1 LIINGL
7 SKIILFKNRNMKK
20 YYLIVG
26 SLVLLLSA
34 CETSKRSTTSTAKS
48 PAPITE
54 TTQAP
59 PAEDK
64 TENKNNTEELKTP
77 QQNTSA
83 RKRPYIPAERGTQQ
97 KLIAVD
103 SIP

>member
-1 LIINGL
+1 
-7 SKIILFKNRNMKK
+7 MKK
-20 YYLIVG
+20 YYLIIV
-26 SLVLLLSA
+26 SLVLLLCA
-34 CETSKRSTTSTAKS
+34 CETSKQSTTSTVKS
-48 PAPITE
+48 PASVTE

-59 PAEDK
+59 PNEYK
-64 TENKNNTEELKTP
+64 TENKNNTEELKIP
-77 QQNTSA
+77 QQNTGA